1 MKIKQAIDKMLPAVS
16 ETYHVT
22 RTELMGRGREYK
34 LAEARFVLW
43 KLLHEELF
51 GYTKISKP
59 FKRDFTTIKH
69 GVRRIT
75 EVMEYDKKVTNRYEY
90 IRKRIKHVDLIK

>member
-1 MKIKQAIDKMLPAVS
+1 MTIRQAINRMLPVVS
-16 ETYHVT
+16 ETYNVT
-22 RTELMGRGREYK
+22 RAELMGRGREYK

-43 KLLHEELF
+43 KLLYEELF

-75 EVMEYDKKVTNRYEY
+75 EVMEYDKKVTNRYKHAKKQLTQ
-90 IRKRIKHVDLIK
+90 RKI

>member
-1 MKIKQAIDKMLPAVS
+1 MLPVVS
-16 ETYHVT
+16 ETYNVT
-22 RTELMGRGREYK
+22 RAELMGRGREYK

-43 KLLHEELF
+43 KLLYEELF

-59 FKRDFTTIKH
+59 FKH

-75 EVMEYDKKVTNRYEY
+75 EVMEYDKKVTNRYKHAKKQLTQ
-90 IRKRIKHVDLIK
+90 RKI